1 MCSFLSVFCSAYV
14 LNALLKFIRVSSFN
28 RASVCDHFRLKL
40 LNPWRCFELLS
51 CLQLKSQTQGCIF
64 VNRKI
69 DVWITT
75 PLWFVCWTFKVIVA
89 RWAFMKSHAAAEV
102 VSTQSTNQV
111 PLSRWKLLHWASIA
125 LFNIRPGCVLQS
137 MAYFILNRCLLHLP
151 TCHSN
156 TWYGRK
162 GNWKCRDRFYSLF
175 T

>member
-75 PLWFVCWTFKVIVA
+75 PLGFVCWTFKVIVA

-125 LFNIRPGCVLQS
+125 LFNTQAWLYPSICGIFHFKSLSTSFNLSLQHLIR
-137 MAYFILNRCLLHLP
+137 
-151 TCHSN
+151 T
-156 TWYGRK
+156 K
-162 GNWKCRDRFYSLF
+162 GKLKVQR
-175 T
+175 